1 MSVLEKLGNLVN
13 EAAEIAAVNM
23 SETGTGGGAG
33 KVLETGMYP
42 ARLVEYVEHGKQKN
56 QYEPSKPPR
65 DIAELRFA
73 VWEIGEDGAMEGP
86 YFVGSFG
93 QTISNHE
100 RAGLK
105 QFFDKMNWR
114 NDATKKHTAQ
124 FLGADCFLKVEK
136 RQNKAKT
143 AEYNVAVIT
152 EVQPPR
158 DPMTGQPYTF
168 PELDDD
174 TYRLFLWD
182 KPTKETWES
191 LYIEGTNDKGE
202 SKNFIQERIMKAV
215 NFPGSALEQL
225 LLSSG
230 VDIPAPALEQ
240 AVPEAP
246 AIDGAPEQ
254 TPVQTPVQ
262 PTVQPPAQAGA
273 AEDVPWEQEAPA
285 QAPAVPAAPTVPAA
299 PEVPAMPAAVTG
311 TK

>member
-1 MSVLEKLGNLVN
+1 MSVLDKFSNLVN

-23 SETGTGGGAG
+23 SETGTGGGGG

-42 ARLVEYVEHGKQKN
+42 ARLVEYVEYGKQKN

-73 VWEIGEDGAMEGP
+73 VWEIGEGGAMEGP

-174 TYRLFLWD
+174 VYRLFLWD
-182 KPTKETWES
+182 KPTKETWGS
-191 LYIEGTNDKGE
+191 LYIDGTNDKGE
-202 SKNFIQERIMKAV
+202 SKNFIQEKIMAAV

-225 LLSSG
+225 LLSDG

-240 AVPEAP
+240 TAPEAP
-246 AIDGAPEQ
+246 AAGAPSQGEVASDAPWATEQ
-254 TPVQTPVQ
+254 TAP
-262 PTVQPPAQAGA
+262 
-273 AEDVPWEQEAPA
+273 EAPVA
-285 QAPAVPAAPTVPAA
+285 VPQAPAAPQVPAAPVVPTVPAA
-299 PEVPAMPAAVTG
+299 ATG